1 MSNLT
6 QEIIALEQ
14 NRQAIVSAVNAKG
27 GELAENAP
35 LNAIAQAIE
44 ALPSGDDTMLLRA
57 ITPIGGDFV
66 VPDGVEVI
74 RNYAFYS
81 SPVQSISFPQGLKTV
96 NTQSLRGLTNVTKLD
111 FPDSLITIGAQAIY
125 FSAKINTLIFRST
138 VPPTL
143 GSNAISG
150 NASTLKIYVP
160 DESVDAYKAAT
171 NWSTLSSKIHPLSE
185 LPQ

>member
-1 MSNLT
+1 MSIAT
-6 QEIIALEQ
+6 EIARLQQAKADIAE
-14 NRQAIVSAVNAKG
+14 AIVAKG
-27 GELAENAP
+27 GEVSGTIDNY
-35 LNAIAQAIE
+35 AQAIE

-74 RNYAFYS
+74 RGYAFYS
-81 SPVQSISFPQGLKTV
+81 SPVQSISFPQGLKIV

-143 GSNAISG
+143 GSSAISG

-185 LPQ
+185 YQG